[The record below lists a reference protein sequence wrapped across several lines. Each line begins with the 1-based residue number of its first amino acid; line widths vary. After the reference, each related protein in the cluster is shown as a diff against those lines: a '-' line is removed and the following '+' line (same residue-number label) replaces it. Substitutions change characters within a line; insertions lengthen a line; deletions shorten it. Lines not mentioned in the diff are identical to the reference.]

1 MKTQEVNLIYLK
13 RKKKS
18 NKNNLNS
25 DKVIIE
31 EKDLIKIVRNNN
43 SLMLESYKNPF
54 LFGIND
60 SIRFSLNIKESHN
73 LHRNIDNNKTNT
85 NIDNNKTNSI
95 NPLLNDNNKLYR
107 NDKLYQIYEE
117 SMEQDIYNNYSG
129 LMNENDLNNKIESK
143 DSKFDL
149 NYNNIY
155 NIDNRSN
162 NNLYKSLSFKKSE
175 KSSFNDKFNISPIN
189 QMKKESR
196 EEGNHIDLTKSAIL
210 KKEKS
215 FNEA

>member
-1 MKTQEVNLIYLK
+1 
-13 RKKKS
+13 
-18 NKNNLNS
+18 
-25 DKVIIE
+25 
-31 EKDLIKIVRNNN
+31 
-43 SLMLESYKNPF
+43 MLESYKNPF

-60 SIRFSLNIKESHN
+60 SIRFSLNIKESQN

-95 NPLLNDNNKLYR
+95 NPLLNDYNKLSR
-107 NDKLYQIYEE
+107 NDKLDKIYEE

-155 NIDNRSN
+155 NIDDRSN
-162 NNLYKSLSFKKSE
+162 NNLYKSSSLKKSE

-210 KKEKS
+210 KKENS